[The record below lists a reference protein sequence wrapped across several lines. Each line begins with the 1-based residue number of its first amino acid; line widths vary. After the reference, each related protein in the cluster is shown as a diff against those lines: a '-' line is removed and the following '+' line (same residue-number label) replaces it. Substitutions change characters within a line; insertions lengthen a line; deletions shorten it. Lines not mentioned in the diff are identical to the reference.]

1 MAFVPEK
8 VAIIRAALLR
18 YCFWKTRHGSSTG
31 LGEALLI
38 CWRPSE
44 HSYSNLYCRYK
55 TSRNAISSTHAEID
69 ALNQI
74 QQRGIDVSGQNLT
87 LYVDRTPC
95 TACNQN
101 GGIRSMVEQLGL
113 NQLTVI
119 GPDGPLV
126 IRPR

>member
-1 MAFVPEK
+1 VEVNGQQIFG
-8 VAIIRAALLR
+8 ING
-18 YCFWKTRHGSSTG
+18 HGQPVTG
-31 LGEALLI
+31 V
-38 CWRPSE
+38 
-44 HSYSNLYCRYK
+44 
-55 TSRNAISSTHAEID
+55 NAISRTHAEID

-74 QQRGIDVSGQNLT
+74 QQRGIDVSGQNMT

-101 GGIRSMVEQLGL
+101 GGIRSMVEQLGR
-113 NQLTVI
+113 NQLTII